1 MYVNL
6 QKMKGERRLNYNLS
20 IVLWLKVFRSYLA
33 TLSDWT
39 KVSFKHKI
47 EDDLLIQL
55 QAQIQQNLAKRMKL
69 SCKILASKIL
79 LQNQSSIAEPALE
92 LQSRATSSVGV
103 MSSFQQSRHKKQFRR
118 KADKKIEQHRICCQ
132 RKDSL
137 GIRNRVFH

>member
-1 MYVNL
+1 MDVNL

-47 EDDLLIQL
+47 EDDLQIKL
-55 QAQIQQNLAKRMKL
+55 QAQIKQNLSKWMKL

-79 LQNQSSIAEPALE
+79 LQNQSSIAEPDLE
-92 LQSRATSSVGV
+92 LQSRAASL
-103 MSSFQQSRHKKQFRR
+103 FQQSRHRKQFWR
-118 KADKKIEQHRICCQ
+118 KAEKNRAAQSMRPEKGFTRKKKR
-132 RKDSL
+132 SL
-137 GIRNRVFH
+137 LLI